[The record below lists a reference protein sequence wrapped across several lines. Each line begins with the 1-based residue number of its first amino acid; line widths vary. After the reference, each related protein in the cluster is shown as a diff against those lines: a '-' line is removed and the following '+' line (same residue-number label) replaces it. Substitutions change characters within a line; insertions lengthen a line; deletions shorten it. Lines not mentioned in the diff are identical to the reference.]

1 MLCVVVFVSV
11 FGSLFIYAVRLL
23 PVSIPLLS
31 IQHFF
36 SMCFS
41 YTLVY
46 LFSSWDPRCSLL
58 IFVSFVFFMFT
69 VVCVCVFFF
78 FACLCFC
85 SRGVGRRCIISAL
98 RRRLEFQHLFLLF
111 YFIVFVLFTIAVC
124 YPSCLCRPNV
134 YVRSIQ
140 ANCSFK
146 IVVIVRYKTDGC
158 QWERDLKSV
167 SYQRLDLAGT

>member
-1 MLCVVVFVSV
+1 MCCRFRFRFRFSVYLCRKTPSRVDSPFVNPTFFFNVFFIYTRIFVFILRSPLFTLDFCFVRFFYVYSCLCV
-11 FGSLFIYAVRLL
+11 
-23 PVSIPLLS
+23 
-31 IQHFF
+31 
-36 SMCFS
+36 C
-41 YTLVY
+41 
-46 LFSSWDPRCSLL
+46 
-58 IFVSFVFFMFT
+58 
-69 VVCVCVFFF
+69 FFF